1 MILVAALA
9 GLALFLLARRWEL
22 DGHPERWVG
31 VVLVALLVESLV
43 YPSQVDVPTG
53 PFRIPLLGG
62 GVRTHDMLI
71 VVGLAARATV
81 RPLPSRLRLD
91 GTLWFVTA
99 VWFATAGLRGILA
112 GNPTNIV
119 LFSMGSIVGLFG
131 GLVLV
136 AGCEPVRIAELFRRP
151 FVVPLGLAMVLMIP
165 NEASDAPVTLFG
177 TGLGSISVDTASVF
191 VALAVIVVLVE
202 WSSPQPNKWAAW
214 MCVPLLLTP
223 LAIEQR
229 ATLLHVGASALILA
243 WGVAHS
249 HWTRRIYVPRVRLLW
264 GFMLVLGGLMA
275 VLMVSLS
282 RGEGSVPLAG
292 YYEQTFASE
301 GQQLSAQARRDS
313 FAVGI
318 EEWQEQPVFGQG
330 LGHTYTIV
338 RPGSRDAVNP
348 ATFDNVPLDIL
359 VRTGIVGA
367 VLFWSA
373 TVVSIATG
381 LKMWRLHPDRMV
393 AALSLGAVAVL
404 VGLAVKSGFES
415 ILEKGKLAVVF
426 GLAAGTIA
434 AAARSLDRDRDTDR
448 QPPVGANQWT

>member
-1 MILVAALA
+1 MILVAVPA

-22 DGHPERWVG
+22 DGRPERWVG
-31 VVLVALLVESLV
+31 LVLVVLLVESLL

-62 GVRTHDMLI
+62 GVRSHDMLI
-71 VVGLAARATV
+71 VIGLAARATV
-81 RPLPSRLRLD
+81 RPLPSRIRLD
-91 GTLWFVTA
+91 GALWFVTA
-99 VWFATAGLRGILA
+99 VWFATAGVRGLLA
-112 GNPTNIV
+112 GNPSNIV
-119 LFSMGSIVGLFG
+119 FFSMGSVVGLFG
-131 GLVLV
+131 GLALV
-136 AGCEPVRIAELFRRP
+136 AGCDPVRLGAMFRKP
-151 FVVPLGLAMVLMIP
+151 FVVPLGLTLLLLIP
-165 NEASDAPVTLFG
+165 NTASDAPITILG
-177 TGLGSISVDTASVF
+177 TNLGVISVDTASVF

-202 WSSPQPNKWAAW
+202 WSSPRPNTLAVW

-229 ATLLHVGASALILA
+229 ATLLHVGASALVLA

-249 HWTRRIYVPRVRLLW
+249 RWTSRMYVPRVRLLW

-282 RGEGSVPLAG
+282 REEGSVPLAG
-292 YYEQTFASE
+292 YYEQTFAAE

-318 EEWQEQPVFGQG
+318 EEWQQQPVFGHG

-338 RPGSRDAVNP
+338 RPGSREAVEP

-367 VLFWSA
+367 LLFWSA
-373 TVVSIATG
+373 TVVSIVTG
-381 LKMWRLHPDRMV
+381 LKMWRVHPERIV
-393 AALSLGAVAVL
+393 AALSLGAVAVI

-426 GLAAGTIA
+426 GFAAGTIA
-434 AAARSLDRDRDTDR
+434 AAAHSLDRDRSIDR
-448 QPPVGANQWT
+448 RPTVGARTWT

>member
-1 MILVAALA
+1 MILVAAPA

-22 DGHPERWVG
+22 DGRPERWVG

-62 GVRTHDMLI
+62 GVRSHDMLI
-71 VVGLAARATV
+71 VIGLAARATV
-81 RPLPSRLRLD
+81 RPLPRRLRLD

-99 VWFATAGLRGILA
+99 VWFVTAGLRGILA

-131 GLVLV
+131 GLLLV
-136 AGCEPVRIAELFRRP
+136 AGCDPVRIGELFRKP
-151 FVVPLGLAMVLMIP
+151 FVVPLGVAMLLLIP
-165 NEASDAPVTLFG
+165 NETSDAPVTLLG
-177 TGLGSISVDTASVF
+177 TDLGEISVDSASVF
-191 VALAVIVVLVE
+191 VSLAVIVVLVE
-202 WSSPQPNKWAAW
+202 WSSPRPNKWAVW

-229 ATLLHVGASALILA
+229 ATLLHVGASALVLA

-249 HWTRRIYVPRVRLLW
+249 RWTSRIYVPRVRLLW
-264 GFMLVLGGLMA
+264 GSMLLLGGLMA

-282 RGEGSVPLAG
+282 REEGSVPLAG
-292 YYEQTFASE
+292 YYEDTFASE

-318 EEWQEQPVFGQG
+318 EEWQEQPVFGHG
-330 LGHTYTIV
+330 LGHTYSIV
-338 RPGSRDAVNP
+338 RPGSRETVEP

-359 VRTGIVGA
+359 VRTGIVGTL
-367 VLFWSA
+367 LFWSA
-373 TVVSIATG
+373 TFASIAAG
-381 LKMWRLHPDRMV
+381 LRMWRVHPDRMV

-415 ILEKGKLAVVF
+415 ILEKGKLAVIF
-426 GLAAGTIA
+426 GVAAGTIA
-434 AAARSLDRDRDTDR
+434 AAGRSLDRVRSADHRR
-448 QPPVGANQWT
+448 PVGAHRWT